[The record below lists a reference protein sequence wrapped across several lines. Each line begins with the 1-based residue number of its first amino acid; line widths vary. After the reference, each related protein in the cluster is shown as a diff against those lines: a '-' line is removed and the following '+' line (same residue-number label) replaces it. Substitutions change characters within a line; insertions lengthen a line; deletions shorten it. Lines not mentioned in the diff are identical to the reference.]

1 MCDACAQKPLISD
14 ICASCMQARR
24 LRTEALLRDAIG
36 AAGLEVVWV
45 GVGGC
50 DGGRG
55 EGERGG

>member
-1 MCDACAQKPLISD
+1 MSLMCDACAQKPLISD

-45 GVGGC
+45 GVSGYAC
-50 DGGRG
+50 V
-55 EGERGG
+55 